1 MKFNNKLG
9 LILSI
14 VIILIII
21 FIITYSCTCKKTNNY
36 ENFEMANIYP
46 GDLTKAEYDRVS
58 WSSEALQKAIDK
70 KYKEKQELRKKQKNE
85 KNKAKQAKK

>member
-1 MKFNNKLG
+1 MKFNKLG
-9 LILSI
+9 LLLSI

-46 GDLTKAEYDRVS
+46 GDLTKAEYDSVS
-58 WSSEALQKAIDK
+58 WSGEEVQKLINK
-70 KYKEKQELRKKQKNE
+70 KAEERKLIKK
-85 KNKAKQAKK
+85 KPKVNKYYAKWRN